1 MKVSDRKYLDFL
13 QTQPCIICGLPG
25 NEWETVEP
33 AHVGT
38 YARGAKTDDEAL
50 PLLHRYHAEA
60 HQHGEMTMF
69 RKHLPDYV
77 LREALRAYARHLY
90 AEWKAG
96 Q

>member
-1 MKVSDRKYLDFL
+1 
-13 QTQPCIICGLPG
+13 
-25 NEWETVEP
+25 
-33 AHVGT
+33 
-38 YARGAKTDDEAL
+38 
-50 PLLHRYHAEA
+50 
-60 HQHGEMTMF
+60 MTMF